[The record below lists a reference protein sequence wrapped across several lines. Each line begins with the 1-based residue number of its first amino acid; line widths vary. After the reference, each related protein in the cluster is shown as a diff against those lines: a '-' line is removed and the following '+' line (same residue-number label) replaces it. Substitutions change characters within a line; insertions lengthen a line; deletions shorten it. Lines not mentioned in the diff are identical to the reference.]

1 MLISI
6 LHRATGD
13 GMAVV
18 GGLLFI
24 TWLLSLAGGPE
35 SYGAFVGWMT
45 TPIGYLLM
53 VGLSWSF
60 FQHMCSGLRH
70 FVLDVGAGYAVDT
83 NNRWAALLPAFAGLL
98 TLVFWGVVFF
108 V

>member
-1 MLISI
+1 MLVSI

-35 SYGAFVGWMT
+35 SYGTFVGWMT

-98 TLVFWGVVFF
+98 TLAFWGVVFF